1 MDQEKKSVIRQA
13 IMSPEAVQLFISG
26 GMDDKA
32 DMLTRI
38 TSEVDQI
45 KADARAEG
53 EEIVA
58 KARAEAEEI
67 KQRAAEDGERIRAEK
82 AELGKKEGIEE
93 ARREMESLLS
103 ALRRASEEVNSA
115 REELIGDTRGELIEI
130 SLTLAEKILLHQS
143 EIDPDLPL
151 KMAEE
156 VLRHVPLHRQ
166 FNLFVNPAD
175 LELLKEHRQ
184 DLESIPGAAERF
196 TILPD
201 ERVKKGF
208 ARLETEAAIINAN
221 LPEQIDK
228 AREALEKG

>member
-1 MDQEKKSVIRQA
+1 MDDAKKNVIRQA

-38 TSEVDQI
+38 TSEVDKI
-45 KADARAEG
+45 KADAQAEA
-53 EEIVA
+53 EQIIAAA
-58 KARAEAEEI
+58 KVEAEEI
-67 KQRAAEDGERIRAEK
+67 KQQAEADGEAIRAEK
-82 AELGKKEGIEE
+82 AGLGKQEGLNAAKQEMAGLLSMLKKGIEE
-93 ARREMESLLS
+93 I
-103 ALRRASEEVNSA
+103 NNA
-115 REELIGDTRGELIEI
+115 RETLVGDTRTELIDI
-130 SLTLAEKILLHQS
+130 AMPLTEKIVLHQV

-151 KMAEE
+151 KISED
-156 VLRHVPLHRQ
+156 LLKKVPLHRQ

-175 LELLKEHRQ
+175 LELLKESKQ
-184 DLESIPGAAERF
+184 DLESVTGAADRF

-221 LPEQIDK
+221 LPEQLDK